1 MPKEL
6 NQDTI
11 DALNEQGG
19 ADADTNIKDPDT
31 GDTNKDG
38 AAGDQSAMPDINFD
52 DQNAENNKGEVDPDA
67 SKPAG
72 VDNKTGEQDSDL
84 NITLSKN
91 LHDAGYS
98 DEALAERI
106 TKDKGISDEFVT
118 ELKGKLD
125 PDFVDAH
132 VGRIRAELELKEI
145 KATQDTAEAQKKNDA
160 LLKMN
165 DYIFSTVG
173 GKDNFEAMGKVLKN
187 NISAE
192 DLTALNVKLAS
203 GNVQIVNEAMK
214 DAVSTYKKIRGM
226 GGKLMEGD
234 AGNSTDPVEHITK
247 EEYRAIM
254 RTDKYKT
261 DRKYQTKIDAD
272 RLKTRTADAA
282 RYGKGQYFG
291 YHPSKGRYAL

>member
-1 MPKEL
+1 LPKEL

-19 ADADTNIKDPDT
+19 ADANTNTEDT

-52 DQNAENNKGEVDPDA
+52 DQNAENNKGEVDNNA

-72 VDNKTGEQDSDL
+72 VDDKTGEQDSAL

-145 KATQDTAEAQKKNDA
+145 KATQNTAEAQKKNDA

-165 DYIFSTVG
+165 DHIFSTVG

>member
-1 MPKEL
+1 LPKEL

-52 DQNAENNKGEVDPDA
+52 DKNAENNKGEVDNNA

-72 VDNKTGEQDSDL
+72 ADNKTGKQDSDL

-165 DYIFSTVG
+165 DHIFSTVG
-173 GKDNFEAMGKVLKN
+173 GKD
-187 NISAE
+187 
-192 DLTALNVKLAS
+192 T
-203 GNVQIVNEAMK
+203 
-214 DAVSTYKKIRGM
+214 
-226 GGKLMEGD
+226 
-234 AGNSTDPVEHITK
+234 
-247 EEYRAIM
+247 
-254 RTDKYKT
+254 
-261 DRKYQTKIDAD
+261 
-272 RLKTRTADAA
+272 
-282 RYGKGQYFG
+282 
-291 YHPSKGRYAL
+291 